1 MKVEQGVFRS
11 DVDGHLFVLKLNP
24 VRVTCVVCMET
35 CDTSAFKGHIE
46 RKKAATAFVDKH
58 GALDGKVA
66 DSLLQLIPTSNE
78 PKQ

>member
-1 MKVEQGVFRS
+1 MKADPGVFRS

-58 GALDGKVA
+58 GALDGKIA
-66 DSLLQLIPTSNE
+66 DSILQLIPTSNE